1 MNKLFPVRAARAL
14 LLLCAL
20 FAAAPALRAAGPTI
34 TRRVRPESTRDA
46 ALEAAIRSALYGD
59 EANGT
64 DVRRVRYYYN
74 RVDLDGD
81 GRPEALA
88 YVFGPGWCGSAGCAL
103 LVFKGGGGR
112 YELVSHISGAE
123 NPVVVS
129 TRSTNGWRDLIGY
142 VRWGEVGGRTV
153 RDYYAVLRS
162 DGRTY
167 PEQFPGSPPLG
178 AGEQARGAAYLAG
191 GQSARSGLALRPAR
205 GPAR

>member
-1 MNKLFPVRAARAL
+1 MCAL
-14 LLLCAL
+14 LLLCA
-20 FAAAPALRAAGPTI
+20 FSAAATSVSAAGPVI
-34 TRRVRPESTRDA
+34 TRRVRPETARDA

-59 EANGT
+59 DAGGA
-64 DVRRVRYYYN
+64 DVRGVRYYYN

-81 GRPEALA
+81 GRPETLA
-88 YVFGPGWCGSAGCAL
+88 YVFGTAWCGSAGCAL
-103 LVFKGGGGR
+103 LVFRSGGG

-129 TRSTNGWRDLIGY
+129 TRSTNGWRDLIAH
-142 VRWGEVGGRTV
+142 VRWGEVGGRTL
-153 RDYYAVLRS
+153 RDYHAVLRF

-178 AGEQARGAAYLAG
+178 AGERARGAAYLSG

-205 GPAR
+205 RPAR